1 MSSYSECLAQQERRR
16 KMLNKIQFVRPPYDP
31 LVINLNRNQ
40 YWIVDGFGLTCNW
53 LLKVDK
59 ELFDEGEPY
68 FPNPHLYHKV
78 KHLTL
83 KIKHAIVEI

>member
-1 MSSYSECLAQQERRR
+1 
-16 KMLNKIQFVRPPYDP
+16 MLNKLYLVRGVYDP
-31 LVINLNRNQ
+31 LIIILNRNQ
-40 YWIVDGFGLTCNW
+40 YWNVDGFGLTCLW

-68 FPNPHLYHKV
+68 FPNPYLYEKV

-83 KIKHAIVEI
+83 KIKHAIVEFSRIT